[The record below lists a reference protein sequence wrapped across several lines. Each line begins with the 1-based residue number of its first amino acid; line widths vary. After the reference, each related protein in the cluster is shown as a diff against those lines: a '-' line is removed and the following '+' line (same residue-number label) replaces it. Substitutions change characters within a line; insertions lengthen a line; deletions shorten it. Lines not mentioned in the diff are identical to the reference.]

1 MPLASYGVLAG
12 RVVDQRAEGG
22 TDSPHY
28 QIRVRGGEAD
38 FRVAVNVLSQERPAE
53 LLYVADENFRHP
65 VTQSLPGLQDGF
77 TPLASQPGGMALDY
91 IRANLF
97 DRQQMQPEPASAPGP
112 DNDLADKL
120 DHFVRRAAAD
130 PAARLYAIGQ
140 RWGPETIPDK
150 IFGFRP
156 GNGVHDVHMNQ
167 GNSQRFGQDDGVW
180 QDGGLLLHYPAQDQW
195 VGIFLAFQSQVWHT
209 DDQTGHAVTGLP
221 APGPAPVPG
230 PGEPDHLVRIVAAL
244 VNPPGPAPEAE
255 TVTLLNASPQ
265 QIDLAGWSILDR
277 AKHKMM
283 LDGAVLAPGDS
294 VRVPVAAPVQLG
306 NQGGQITLLN
316 PDGLKVDGVAYT
328 KAQASAEGWSIVF

>member
-1 MPLASYGVLAG
+1 MPLPSYGVLAG
-12 RVVDQRAEGG
+12 SVTGQRAEGG

-38 FRVAVNVLSQERPAE
+38 FRVAVNVLSQEQPAE

-65 VTQSLPGLQDGF
+65 VTQSLPGLPVGF
-77 TPLASQPGGMALDY
+77 SPLASQPGGMALDY

-97 DRQQMQPEPASAPGP
+97 DRQQMRPEPASVPGP

-130 PAARLYAIGQ
+130 PAARLYAFGQ
-140 RWGPETIPDK
+140 RWGPEAGTADK
-150 IFGFRP
+150 IFGFLP

-167 GNSQRFGQDDGVW
+167 GNSGRFRHDDGIW

-195 VGIFLAFQSQVWHT
+195 VGVFLAFQSQAWHT
-209 DDQTGHAVTGLP
+209 DDHSGHAAGELP
-221 APGPAPVPG
+221 
-230 PGEPDHLVRIVAAL
+230 ETDHLLRIVAAL

-255 TVTLLNASPQ
+255 TVTLLNASPHQ
-265 QIDLAGWSILDR
+265 VDLAGWSILDSG
-277 AKHKMM
+277 KHQMT
-283 LDGAVLAPGDS
+283 LGAGSLAPGDS

-306 NQGGQITLLN
+306 NHGGLITLLS
-316 PDGLKVDGVAYT
+316 PDGLKADGVAYT
-328 KAQASAEGWSIVF
+328 PDQAAAEGWSIVF

>member
-1 MPLASYGVLAG
+1 MALASYGVLAG
-12 RVVDQRAEGG
+12 SVADQRAEGG

-65 VTQSLPGLQDGF
+65 VTESLPGLQDGF

-120 DHFVRRAAAD
+120 DHFVRRAAVD
-130 PAARLYAIGQ
+130 PAARLYAFGQ

-195 VGIFLAFQSQVWHT
+195 VGIFLAFQSQAWHT
-209 DDQTGHAVTGLP
+209 DDQTGHTGLP

-277 AKHKMM
+277 AKHQMM
-283 LDGAVLAPGDS
+283 LGAGVVAPGDS
-294 VRVPVAAPVQLG
+294 VRIPVAVPVQLG

>member
-12 RVVDQRAEGG
+12 SVVDQRAEGG

-38 FRVAVNVLSQERPAE
+38 FRVAVNVLSQEKPAE

-65 VTQSLPGLQDGF
+65 VTQSLSGMPTGF
-77 TPLASQPGGMALDY
+77 SPLASQPGGMALDF

-97 DRQQMQPEPASAPGP
+97 DRQQMRPEPASVPGP

-130 PAARLYAIGQ
+130 SAARLYAFGQ
-140 RWGPETIPDK
+140 RWGPEAGIPDK

-156 GNGVHDVHMNQ
+156 GNGVHDIHMNQ
-167 GNSQRFGQDDGVW
+167 GNSQRFRQDDGVW

-195 VGIFLAFQSQVWHT
+195 VGVFLAFQSQEWHT
-209 DDQTGHAVTGLP
+209 DDQTGHTVPELP
-221 APGPAPVPG
+221 EA
-230 PGEPDHLVRIVAAL
+230 DHIVRIVAAL

-255 TVTLLNASPQ
+255 TVMLLNASPHQ
-265 QIDLAGWSILDR
+265 VDLTGWSILDSDKR
-277 AKHKMM
+277 QMM
-283 LDGAVLAPGDS
+283 LHGGLLAPGDS
-294 VRVPVAAPVQLG
+294 VRVQVAAPVQLG
-306 NQGGQITLLN
+306 NRGGLITLLS

-328 KAQASAEGWSIVF
+328 QAQAAAEGWSIVF